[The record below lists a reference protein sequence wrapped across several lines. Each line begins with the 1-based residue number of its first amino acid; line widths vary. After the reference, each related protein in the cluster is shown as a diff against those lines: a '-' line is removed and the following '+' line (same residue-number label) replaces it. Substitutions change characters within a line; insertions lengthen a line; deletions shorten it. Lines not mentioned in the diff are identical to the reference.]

1 MSPDNY
7 ELAKGFDYLMYTIQY
22 AYLEKKPYSK
32 PKSRV
37 KKTAN
42 DLEKKGSIGQVQKN
56 KELIYQLQEEEFWEE
71 ADLFDYEKVR
81 KALRELIKLIDR
93 ERQGIYYTDFKD
105 EVIGV
110 REGSPIYDVNDLET
124 YKERVVAY
132 FKKYRDDLPVY
143 KLRNNEE
150 LTKADIKYFEKILFE
165 ELGDKDSYAKVY
177 GDKPL
182 LELVA
187 SITGM
192 DREAAKREFSKFMID
207 EKLNSNQI
215 NFVNNIIDYIVKNGS
230 IGKEVLQEFPFNK
243 NGGVLKLFDNKLDLA
258 REIISVVDKINDRLV
273 V

>member
-1 MSPDNY
+1 MPI
-7 ELAKGFDYLMYTIQY
+7 LR
-22 AYLEKKPYSK
+22 KKPYSK

-71 ADLFDYEKVR
+71 ADLFDYERVR

-165 ELGDKDSYAKVY
+165 ELGDKDSCAKVY